1 MSRGHRGSAQQI
13 WCKMADRSVSLES
26 ETNENQ
32 SVVKPKAKKWKQKYK
47 TEYVKQLWLY
57 H

>member
-1 MSRGHRGSAQQI
+1 
-13 WCKMADRSVSLES
+13 MADRSVSLES

-32 SVVKPKAKKWKQKYK
+32 SVVGPKVKKWKQKYK
-47 TEYVKQLWLY
+47 AEYEKKLRLY